1 MHTQTLQSNSA
12 TEEVPQITSSLS
24 LRLKMLVLLVSTL
37 PFSVS
42 RAEESL
48 SLFVRKGGSVRLDV
62 QGYEKLR
69 NEALFW
75 RFNST
80 AILQYLIK
88 FKDLTFYK
96 DYKIRTEFDQKNF
109 TLLLKNVQ
117 ERDSGIYTAKI
128 TDIEGQ
134 PRDVASYRLTVQVSR
149 AEESLFVRK
158 GGSVHLDVQ
167 EKLQNK
173 TLFWYFSSTAILQ
186 YNIKF
191 KHLKFYEDYNI
202 RTVFDQKNFTLLLK
216 NVQERDSGI
225 YTAVIIDDEG
235 EKRDVASYRLTVQ
248 VSRAEKSLFVRKG
261 SSVHRDLQEYDG
273 LGFRS
278 LYWHFNI
285 NTAILEYRSK
295 DLELFKAYET
305 MAEFVDKN
313 FTLLLKNV
321 QERDSGIYTA
331 DIYDEEGQRRHVA
344 SYRLTV
350 QVSGAEESLFVR
362 KGGSVRLD
370 VQRHERLR
378 FDSLFWHFNIS
389 TAVLVYINKFKDLKL
404 CKDYKSRTEFD
415 QRNFSLLLKNV
426 RLRHSGTYTATISDK
441 SGQQILVASYR
452 LTVQVAPPTPQVRV
466 VFLSSAGGFCKV
478 SVNCSAK
485 DTWASYTCDHAQCTQ
500 VANTASP
507 TGVNIIVTA
516 TNGTIH
522 CSSSNRV
529 DTKTGSESTKTICPV
544 PPVTPSPGLS
554 LCALKS
560 VLFSLGLVAMVS
572 AVIAVNVRE
581 RCCRDQ

>member
-248 VSRAEKSLFVRKG
+248 VS
-261 SSVHRDLQEYDG
+261 
-273 LGFRS
+273 
-278 LYWHFNI
+278 
-285 NTAILEYRSK
+285 
-295 DLELFKAYET
+295 
-305 MAEFVDKN
+305 
-313 FTLLLKNV
+313 
-321 QERDSGIYTA
+321 
-331 DIYDEEGQRRHVA
+331 
-344 SYRLTV
+344 
-350 QVSGAEESLFVR
+350 GAEESLFVR

-581 RCCRDQ
+581 RCCRDQSGLRENNKSVRGEERINI